1 MTQKQLIEEIRQLP
15 LQERM
20 KLLEEI
26 SRSVREEMHTREHR
40 ESAVRRLRGIAKPDG
55 PMPSDEEI
63 KEDYAR
69 YLTEKY
75 S

>member
-1 MTQKQLIEEIRQLP
+1 MTHEQLIKEIRQLP
-15 LQERM
+15 LEQRM
-20 KLLEEI
+20 ELLEVI
-26 SRSVREEMHTREHR
+26 SRSVREELRPRERR
-40 ESAVRRLRGIAKPDG
+40 ESIVSRLRGIAKPDG
-55 PMPSDEEI
+55 PPPSDEEI

>member
-1 MTQKQLIEEIRQLP
+1 MTHEQLIKEIRQLP
-15 LQERM
+15 LEQRM
-20 KLLEEI
+20 ELLEVI
-26 SRSVREEMHTREHR
+26 SRSVREELRPRERR
-40 ESAVRRLRGIAKPDG
+40 ESIVSRLRGIAKPDG
-55 PMPSDEEI
+55 LPPSDEEI

>member
-1 MTQKQLIEEIRQLP
+1 MTQEQLIDEIRRLPVERRVELLELIARDVREEIRP
-15 LQERM
+15 RDG
-20 KLLEEI
+20 
-26 SRSVREEMHTREHR
+26 R
-40 ESAVRRLRGIAKPDG
+40 ESLVERLRGIAKPDRE
-55 PMPSDEEI
+55 PPTDEEI

>member
-15 LQERM
+15 LEERM

-26 SRSVREEMHTREHR
+26 SRSVREEMHPRADR

-63 KEDYAR
+63 KEDYTR